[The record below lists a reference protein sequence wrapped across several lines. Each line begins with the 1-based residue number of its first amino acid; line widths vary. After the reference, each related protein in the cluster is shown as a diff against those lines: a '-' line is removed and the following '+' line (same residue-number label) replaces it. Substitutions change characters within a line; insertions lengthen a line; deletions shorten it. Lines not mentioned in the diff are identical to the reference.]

1 MFLHLSCE
9 EHQLFKE
16 LNTSNKLERR
26 NKKVFASKL
35 YSFLGTFDYSISAVR
50 KCGLGEALFRTGI
63 TKDSHLPV
71 EHVRKE
77 RKRWIWAQ
85 RCSPLVQNKAQQK
98 ALSCLTGFSEKSEMG
113 EKWSLN
119 SAHQQALGYFTLE
132 QPRKSISPSSPF
144 KKPHKGRYNQ
154 AWIAAQNF
162 FAACF

>member
-1 MFLHLSCE
+1 MSTVYLHPLTNE
-9 EHQLFKE
+9 LFSKI
-16 LNTSNKLERR
+16 LQGWKWSDFNDQIMSSTS
-26 NKKVFASKL
+26 
-35 YSFLGTFDYSISAVR
+35 YLGTFDYSISAVR